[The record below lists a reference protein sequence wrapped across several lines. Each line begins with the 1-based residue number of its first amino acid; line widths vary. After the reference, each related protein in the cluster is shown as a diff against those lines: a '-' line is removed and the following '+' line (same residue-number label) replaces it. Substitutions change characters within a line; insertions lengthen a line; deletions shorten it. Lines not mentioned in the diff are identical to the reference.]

1 MQVSRFLVLISLLFL
16 SISAGAQNASRDA
29 IKAGFAYNL
38 LTVEDAFVPMG
49 YLEYTR
55 VFFPP
60 ITIGVGANYSVAD
73 NITTATENRKLTTF
87 AFDLMGYFSFFEDRK
102 HDMKAGF
109 MMSARSFL
117 TEWENIDDET
127 SGKDRLFHPGIGAI
141 LNYDYQISDS
151 FLMGVKGSFTQY
163 NNASS
168 VFTFGGHVGVS
179 F

>member
-1 MQVSRFLVLISLLFL
+1 MQISRFVVLLSLLFL
-16 SISAGAQNASRDA
+16 SFSADAQKSSRDA

-73 NITTATENRKLTTF
+73 DIKTATEDRKLTSF
-87 AFDLMGYFSFFEDRK
+87 SFDLMGYFSFFSDQK

-117 TEWENIDDET
+117 TEWENINDGS
-127 SGKDRLFHPGIGAI
+127 SGKDRQFHPGIGAI

-163 NNASS
+163 NNKSS
-168 VFTFGGHVGVS
+168 VFTIGAHVGVS

>member
-1 MQVSRFLVLISLLFL
+1 MQVSRFAVLISLLLL
-16 SISAGAQNASRDA
+16 SFSVDAQKSSRDV
-29 IKAGFAYNL
+29 IKAGFGYNL

-60 ITIGVGANYSVAD
+60 ITIGVGATYSVAD
-73 NITTATENRKLTTF
+73 DITTATENRKLTTF

-117 TEWENIDDET
+117 TEWENIDDGST
-127 SGKDRLFHPGIGAI
+127 GKDRQFHPGIGGI
-141 LNYDYQISDS
+141 LNYDYQMSDS
-151 FLMGVKGSFTQY
+151 FMMGVKGSLTQY
-163 NNASS
+163 NNKSS
-168 VFTFGGHVGVS
+168 VFSFGAHVGIT

>member
-1 MQVSRFLVLISLLFL
+1 MRMNRFVVILSLLLL
-16 SISAGAQNASRDA
+16 SFSIDAQNSSRDA
-29 IKAGFAYNL
+29 IKAGVGFNL

-55 VFFPP
+55 VFYPP
-60 ITIGVGANYSVAD
+60 ITLGVGANYSVAD
-73 NITTATENRKLTTF
+73 DILTATENRKLTTF

-102 HDMKAGF
+102 HNMQAGF

-117 TEWENIDDET
+117 TEWENVNDGT
-127 SGKDRLFHPGIGAI
+127 TGKDRQFHPGIGGI

-151 FLMGVKGSFTQY
+151 FLMGVKGSLTQY
-163 NNASS
+163 NNKSS
-168 VFTFGGHVGVS
+168 VFTFGAHVGIC